1 MNTRSL
7 LCFSALCSFSLLIGC
22 QNNAYTAESQT
33 NFRQF
38 HKGDHWEYEIGND
51 KMLYEITAETPKDSN
66 GTRTLT
72 VQITTTFAEGRR
84 TSLNYLKGSKNTTT
98 TLQQAANGSLM
109 WARLPGDILP
119 TLVHQWP
126 NVVMCPFQKGKKY
139 DTGEQ
144 PIANGTA
151 QAITEVIGQT
161 EIVVPQ
167 GRFLA
172 WQVKTTRTLRAKR
185 ILEGAVITTVNDWYM
200 SDRGLVKRESHTEAA
215 VGIEKNPITSSFLL
229 GIDVG
234 ATTVI
239 QQVSGTSK

>member
-1 MNTRSL
+1 MLAGCRS
-7 LCFSALCSFSLLIGC
+7 
-22 QNNAYTAESQT
+22 AYTAESDA

-38 HKGDHWEYEIGND
+38 HKGDRWEYEIGND
-51 KMLYEITAETPKDSN
+51 KMLYEITAETPKDSS

-84 TSLNYLKGSKNTTT
+84 TSRNYLKGNKNATT
-98 TLQQAANGSLM
+98 TLQQASNGSLT

-151 QAITEVIGQT
+151 QAITEVVGQT
-161 EIVVPQ
+161 EIIVPQ

-172 WQVKTTRTLRAKR
+172 WHIKTTRTLRAKR
-185 ILEGAVITTVNDWYM
+185 ILEGAITTTVDDWYM

-215 VGIEKNPITSSFLL
+215 VDIEKNPITSSFLL